1 MEKNEIWELII
12 IDDSETVPKY
22 RQLQSEIERLIAENI
37 LQLNTRLPGENEFYN
52 RLGLSRTTVR
62 KALEAL
68 EKAHLIYRVQ
78 GQGTFIGS
86 KPPAY
91 QEKAG
96 SAKSGKNKKL
106 IGVILP
112 NITNEIYPFILSGIE
127 QAVYSRNICV
137 FSANSG
143 GSHDRELRNIN
154 EMLNNS
160 IDGLILEPL
169 YSGFD
174 QKETRLVSLLEKL
187 TIPVVLI
194 NNDIPSINC
203 SKIMQDDEG
212 GGRLITE
219 HLLEHGHRRIA
230 FIYNDKIS
238 TCFERRKGYRAAL
251 AAAGIDHDGRLEI
264 AYNDEEGIVYPGYVI
279 TKQLLENSKLGVTA
293 IFYYN
298 DDLAFQGLVAIQSLN
313 MKVPNDISIA
323 GYDDV
328 PRSSLKGIWLTTVSH
343 PKSLIGN
350 WAASLLL
357 EQFDQIGG
365 PIYRKM
371 TVHSPIISRGS
382 VASPSFRKD

>member
-12 IDDSETVPKY
+12 INDSETVPKY

-37 LQLNTRLPGENEFYN
+37 LQINMRLPGENEFFS
-52 RLGLSRTTVR
+52 RLGLSRTTIR

-86 KPPAY
+86 KPPSW

-96 SAKSGKNKKL
+96 NAKSGKIKKL
-106 IGVILP
+106 IGVVLP
-112 NITNEIYPFILSGIE
+112 NITNEIYPFIISGIE
-127 QAVYSRNICV
+127 QAVYSRDICV

-143 GSHDRELRNIN
+143 GGHDRELRNIN

-174 QKETRLVSLLEKL
+174 SKETRLVSLLEKL

-194 NNDIPSINC
+194 NNDIPSFEC
-203 SKIMQDDEG
+203 SKVMQDDEG

-219 HLLEHGHRRIA
+219 HLLEHGHKRIA

-238 TCFERRKGYRAAL
+238 TGFERRKGYRCAL
-251 AAAGIDHDGRLEI
+251 AAAGIEHDSSLEI

-279 TKQLLENSKLGVTA
+279 TKQLLENPKLGVTA

-313 MKVPNDISIA
+313 LKVPGDISIV

-328 PRSSLKGIWLTTVSH
+328 PRSSLEGIWLTTASH
-343 PKSLIGN
+343 PKTLMGN

-357 EQFDQIGG
+357 EQFDQINK

-371 TVHSPIISRGS
+371 VVHSPVIKRGS
-382 VASPSFRKD
+382 VASPSFRQD